1 MIGCKSAC
9 DEFATPHYCC
19 TGAYGSPSTCP
30 ATQYSNAFKA
40 ACPTA
45 HSYAYDDATSTFTCK
60 GANYAITFCPTGM
73 LSFFLAA
80 FLLDYLHFL
89 YECPSSNYV
98 NSIGSIIFMCRVYS
112 FALVSLY
119 SCVEYIDCIGCIA
132 GSPPTKKGTNS
143 TTSSPPPPSP
153 YSISQYGTGGGVRRT
168 PCELYILLLCAAAF
182 FALHSKSDFTIC
194 HFVSGSALLE

>member
-98 NSIGSIIFMCRVYS
+98 NSIGSIMFMCRVYR
-112 FALVSLY
+112 LHWLY
-119 SCVEYIDCIGCIA
+119 CTLK
-132 GSPPTKKGTNS
+132 PTKKGTNS

-153 YSISQYGTGGGVRRT
+153 YSISQYGTGGGVK
-168 PCELYILLLCAAAF
+168 PYA
-182 FALHSKSDFTIC
+182 S
-194 HFVSGSALLE
+194 